1 MYVIAVCDD
10 EEKELDEIESFLARY
25 QEKNKEAEFKM
36 ERFTSGEALVQRAR
50 EENYT
55 PDILLLDIF
64 MPGKTGIEAAEDM
77 RELGFSMPIVFFTT
91 STEYALKA
99 YGVDAVQYLVKPLG
113 QECFFHAMDSAIQ
126 QVSRKKESQ
135 IAVKISGG
143 LRQIWPDDII
153 YCESQKNYQV
163 LYLFSEKL
171 KIRMT
176 TGNLWEIL
184 KEYSQIRR
192 CGRAFIL
199 NMNHIVSMEREEI
212 TMDNKSTVYIS
223 RSKVAEFKKEYFS
236 YYFDTG
242 AAI

>member
-113 QECFFHAMDSAIQ
+113 QECFFHGFCHPAGFQEKGEPDCSENF
-126 QVSRKKESQ
+126 RGSQ
-135 IAVKISGG
+135 AD
-143 LRQIWPDDII
+143 LA
-153 YCESQKNYQV
+153 
-163 LYLFSEKL
+163 
-171 KIRMT
+171 
-176 TGNLWEIL
+176 
-184 KEYSQIRR
+184 RR
-192 CGRAFIL
+192 YHL
-199 NMNHIVSMEREEI
+199 L
-212 TMDNKSTVYIS
+212 
-223 RSKVAEFKKEYFS
+223 
-236 YYFDTG
+236 
-242 AAI
+242 

>member
-163 LYLFSEKL
+163 LYLFSE
-171 KIRMT
+171 
-176 TGNLWEIL
+176 
-184 KEYSQIRR
+184 
-192 CGRAFIL
+192 
-199 NMNHIVSMEREEI
+199 
-212 TMDNKSTVYIS
+212 
-223 RSKVAEFKKEYFS
+223 
-236 YYFDTG
+236 
-242 AAI
+242 